1 MKIYFHAKESSQAEQ
16 QKIQRQIIDFLEN
29 NGVLLLSNLL
39 KGQSK
44 DERLAFENMDGLII
58 EGKDSAPDAGYLIAL
73 ALAQGKRVL
82 FLLPK
87 GSVLPDQLRGLQEN
101 GKLKKLLL
109 LRFYTDRTLINQLGD
124 FIDLIE
130 TGELRR
136 EVPSVKFTLRFTP
149 RADRYLTWL
158 NRKKR
163 IKKADFLRGLIDER
177 IQQDEDYQ
185 TQLRQPKTD

>member
-1 MKIYFHAKESSQAEQ
+1 MKIYFHAKESSDSEQ

-29 NGVLLLSNLL
+29 NGVLLLSNLI
-39 KGQSK
+39 KGELK
-44 DERLAFENMDGLII
+44 DERLAFENMDGLVI

-87 GSVLPDQLRGLQEN
+87 GSILPDQLRSLQEN
-101 GKLKKLLL
+101 GKLKKLIL
-109 LRFYTDRTLINQLGD
+109 LRFYTDRTLINQLVD

-158 NRKKR
+158 NRKKK
-163 IKKADFLRGLIDER
+163 IKKADFLRQLIDES
-177 IQQDEDYQ
+177 IKNDEEYH
-185 TQLRQPKTD
+185 TQLR

>member
-1 MKIYFHAKESSQAEQ
+1 MFPAAWPT
-16 QKIQRQIIDFLEN
+16 DTN
-29 NGVLLLSNLL
+29 
-39 KGQSK
+39 
-44 DERLAFENMDGLII
+44 A
-58 EGKDSAPDAGYLIAL
+58 APDAGYLIAL

-87 GSVLPDQLRGLQEN
+87 GSILPDQLRGLQETA
-101 GKLKKLLL
+101 KLKKLLL
-109 LRFYTDRTLINQLGD
+109 LKYYGDRTLINQLVD

-163 IKKADFLRGLIDER
+163 IKKADF
-177 IQQDEDYQ
+177 
-185 TQLRQPKTD
+185 

>member
-1 MKIYFHAKESSQAEQ
+1 MKIYFYAKETTDVDQ
-16 QKIQRQIIDFLEN
+16 QKIHRQIIGFLED

-39 KGQSK
+39 PDKSK
-44 DERLAFENMDGLII
+44 DDRLAFENMDGLII
-58 EGKDSAPDAGYLIAL
+58 EGKESAPDAGYLIAL

-87 GSVLPDQLRGLQEN
+87 GSMLPDQLRGLREN
-101 GKLKKLLL
+101 AKLKKLLL
-109 LRFYTDRTLINQLGD
+109 LRFYSDRTLINHLVD

-136 EVPSVKFTLRFTP
+136 EVPAVKFTLRFTP

-163 IKKADFLRGLIDER
+163 IKKADWLRQLIDEQ
-177 IQQDEDYQ
+177 IQKDEEYQ
-185 TQLRQPKTD
+185 AQLRQPKT